1 MNTMK
6 KESGKEGTF
15 VYMEIYGVNRV
26 IYRVTSSVIKRM
38 GKAAVVYGVS
48 LEDIRTGEQE
58 CIENFSDKI
67 ENALDFAEM
76 LIQQKIPPY
85 RLYSEALRNLRFSQK
100 LRFSLK

>member
-6 KESGKEGTF
+6 NESGRDSSF
-15 VYMEIYGVNRV
+15 IYLEIYGVNRV

-38 GKAAVVYGVS
+38 GKTAVVYGVS

-76 LIQQKIPPY
+76 LILQKVPPY
-85 RLYSEALRNLRFSQK
+85 RLYSEALRNLRFSRN
-100 LRFSLK
+100 LIFSLK